1 MNSPWVFD
9 EEKFIYRE
17 LGGEYVIL
25 NLNTEHYYS
34 FDEVGSFVFSLM
46 LRGKTISEIEDAV
59 LQKYKTANEKMVKK
73 DVRNFIRQLQT
84 KEIICAIK

>member
-59 LQKYKTANEKMVKK
+59 LQKYKTVDEKIIKK
-73 DVRNFIRQLQT
+73 DVRDFIEQLQT
-84 KEIICAIK
+84 KGMICAVR